1 MKLDESR
8 ASFIFELMQLSP
20 PLGASFCLPFLKWPV
35 ETLVRVHLSCSIGRK
50 MIGFLVDQ
58 LEGKDRQ
65 VWRESLVG
73 SNSFYVMN
81 RRD

>member
-1 MKLDESR
+1 MTATKIAANKR
-8 ASFIFELMQLSP
+8 FGIVRIIF
-20 PLGASFCLPFLKWPV
+20 KNKR
-35 ETLVRVHLSCSIGRK
+35 TILV

-73 SNSFYVMN
+73 SNSFYMMN